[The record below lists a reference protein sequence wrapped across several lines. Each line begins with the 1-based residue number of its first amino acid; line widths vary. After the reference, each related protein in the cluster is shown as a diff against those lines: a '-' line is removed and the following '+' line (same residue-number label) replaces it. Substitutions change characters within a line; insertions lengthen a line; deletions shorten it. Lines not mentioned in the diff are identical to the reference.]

1 MSYTLVLEWMP
12 GDLYMSAV
20 TARCTAPTSSYSVVW
35 LPPNK
40 VYQIT
45 LYCGSTSLV
54 SFLVGAFRGKAWSYM
69 KRALLFIFMTV
80 CVLGMSACSSKDA
93 MPETSDSASNP
104 VQNTDISNLNGG
116 KIWSEQ
122 DIVSMF
128 SLVQETDWEY
138 IDCVL
143 IPDHASDRVGAV
155 LFRNDKEQTSNVAFF
170 DADGYF
176 QQYGTYARMSDE
188 PDFQYLG
195 GGAVTFKL
203 ETEDGIIY
211 NYTITISID
220 DSNVNFKAE
229 DDLPK

>member
-1 MSYTLVLEWMP
+1 
-12 GDLYMSAV
+12 
-20 TARCTAPTSSYSVVW
+20 
-35 LPPNK
+35 
-40 VYQIT
+40 
-45 LYCGSTSLV
+45 
-54 SFLVGAFRGKAWSYM
+54 M

-195 GGAVTFKL
+195 GGAVTFRL

-229 DDLPK
+229 DGGGIYTFMKQKQKKQAEKEALDPDANYTEDKGDFEIPVEDEPEETGEEDTEPI

>member
-1 MSYTLVLEWMP
+1 
-12 GDLYMSAV
+12 
-20 TARCTAPTSSYSVVW
+20 
-35 LPPNK
+35 
-40 VYQIT
+40 
-45 LYCGSTSLV
+45 
-54 SFLVGAFRGKAWSYM
+54 M

-195 GGAVTFKL
+195 GGAVKFRL